1 MQRVGEE
8 GVRQHP
14 AAATPAAGPAAS
26 GVLLVLYDGACPLCA
41 REIAHYA
48 GLSPLGPVCFADVSA
63 APEGDLGFGIDRRS
77 ALARMHVVEPDGT
90 VVTGA
95 RAFIALW
102 KRMPGWRW
110 LGWLSSVPPAPW
122 LLEVA
127 YRGFL
132 RVRPALQARARR
144 AVDPVRWLER
154 ELRSDHAGESG
165 AVMIYRGI
173 LAVSRDA
180 AVRAF
185 AQRHLQTEQ
194 RHLAALET
202 LVPPAS
208 RTRLLPAWRL
218 AGFLTGAL
226 PALAGPRAVY
236 ATIAAVETF
245 VDRHYLQQIER
256 LPADGDGGSLRAQLE
271 SFRHDEL
278 EHRDEAAVLAPVRRG
293 PLLWAWAAVV
303 GAGSA
308 AAVVVARRI

>member
-1 MQRVGEE
+1 VGQE
-8 GVRQHP
+8 GVTRHP
-14 AAATPAAGPAAS
+14 AGSTPAGGPVAS
-26 GVLLVLYDGACPLCA
+26 GALLVLYDGACPLCA

-48 GLSPLGPVCFADVSA
+48 GLSPVAPVHFRDVAA
-63 APEGDLGFGIDRRS
+63 APEGDLGCGIERDI

-90 VVTGA
+90 VRSGA

-110 LGWLSSVPPAPW
+110 LGRLASVPPMPW
-122 LLEVA
+122 LLEIA
-127 YRGFL
+127 YRAFL

-194 RHLAALET
+194 RHLAAMET

-226 PALAGPRAVY
+226 PALASPQVVY

-256 LPADGDGGSLRAQLE
+256 LPVDGEGGSLRAQLE

-278 EHRDEAAVLAPVRRG
+278 EHRDEAAALAAVRRG
-293 PLLWAWAAVV
+293 PLLRAWAAVV
-303 GAGSA
+303 EAGSA